1 MTRPV
6 TEHYGIAKYGPR
18 GSGDPMAAYSVYNPA
33 MVTIDD
39 ILFQHKG
46 LIDALEA
53 RCHDLENRMTNAESR
68 IISLENRMTQAE
80 TEIGNLRQSVNQ
92 INQTI
97 TQMGNKYDATI
108 RDILDKIYGGG
119 TVGDDGH
126 ISWGDSGKIA
136 VGNMSIYG
144 NGSLTSYIKTR
155 GTVGNDD
162 VRVN

>member
-1 MTRPV
+1 MARPV

-18 GSGDPMAAYSVYNPA
+18 GSGDPMAVYSVYNQA
-33 MVTIDD
+33 METIDD

-53 RCHDLENRMTNAESR
+53 RCDALEERMTSAENRIT
-68 IISLENRMTQAE
+68 SLENRMTQAE
-80 TEIGNLRQSVNQ
+80 TDIDNLQKSVQQ

-97 TQMGNKYDATI
+97 QQMGNKYDATI
-108 RDILDKIYGGG
+108 QDILNKIYGGG
-119 TVGDDGH
+119 TVGEDGH

-136 VGNMSIYG
+136 VGNMSVFG
-144 NGSLTSYIKTR
+144 NGSLTSYIR
-155 GTVGNDD
+155 SRSGTGNDD